1 MWPFQKLKESFPR
14 LLLIWSLWFW
24 KIVLII
30 FHVTKATSASPEVG
44 ALYLVT
50 SVIMTPHLPSPCA
63 PSHQS
68 QNPLIFLEFS
78 APLLL
83 TTCHWP
89 DTRVSVWSWLPL
101 LPSSLAAFLI
111 PRSYCPWQQSANE
124 SNESPCLQPR
134 HTHNTLQNH
143 WPNVHFSTYI
153 LLLLPPSKNPW
164 SC

>member
-1 MWPFQKLKESFPR
+1 MWPFQKPKESFPR
-14 LLLIWSLWFW
+14 LLLIWSLRFW
-24 KIVLII
+24 KIGLII

-50 SVIMTPHLPSPCA
+50 SIIMYPHLPPMCA

-89 DTRVSVWSWLPL
+89 DTCVSVWSWLPL
-101 LPSSLAAFLI
+101 LPSSVAAFLI
-111 PRSYCPWQQSANE
+111 PRSHYPWQQSA
-124 SNESPCLQPR
+124 NESPCLQPR
-134 HTHNTLQNH
+134 HRQNTLQNH
-143 WPNVHFSTYI
+143 RPNVHFSTHI
-153 LLLLPPSKNPW
+153 LLLLPSPAKNPW